1 MDSELPSSPRHLP
14 AGTETICLL
23 VSELISILIY
33 LTPRLPTTPM
43 DVPFDRRERS
53 EATINEWQQPVNI
66 ISSIKKHHTCP
77 QPKKLLLQTRREAF
91 EHQHRFP
98 TKKVNLRSTDGIQDT
113 EKYAGGGNRRVGRT
127 KASALRARAFERAQT
142 ISTYFQPGSLEMRAR
157 ACPRCAPGLMRASAP
172 SVALRTC
179 APRACA
185 SMLTPNDRPS
195 PLHHHPQA
203 KKQPTNS
210 SCPFFC
216 ANLNPPPCPQGWEE
230 GVSTPDFLSSPAL
243 C

>member
-113 EKYAGGGNRRVGRT
+113 EKYAGGGQQEGWKNEGFGFARAR
-127 KASALRARAFERAQT
+127 LRARANHIDLLPAWL
-142 ISTYFQPGSLEMRAR
+142 IGNARAR
-157 ACPRCAPGLMRASAP
+157 VSQVCARAHARERTVCRVAHMRTTRMRFDVDS
-172 SVALRTC
+172 
-179 APRACA
+179 
-185 SMLTPNDRPS
+185 
-195 PLHHHPQA
+195 Q
-203 KKQPTNS
+203 
-210 SCPFFC
+210 
-216 ANLNPPPCPQGWEE
+216 
-230 GVSTPDFLSSPAL
+230 
-243 C
+243 